1 MQDVIQI
8 FKDMKKHLTA
18 GIGYLIPVI
27 CVGGICCGLGVAFG
41 GTAPWEA
48 PGTPGFFFFMLG
60 KYGLNLMPAVIAA
73 FVAYSI
79 GDKVAIGPGLII
91 GQVSQD
97 YGAGFIGGVLAGIYV
112 GILVVLLKKIK
123 ISKNIRPMF
132 DIIVIPFVVTVTG
145 AFLMETVVAGAVSAL
160 TTWLEGFMNNMGTAN
175 LALVAA
181 AMGFF
186 STLDL
191 GLFLSKALSPL
202 YLSILGSVD
211 PATGMA
217 PMIAQRLNMMQVSSV
232 CIPPLV
238 CAFATF
244 LMPKLWTP
252 SEKQSGLSAL
262 FLGLCGITEGA
273 IPMCLTHINVYVGCV
288 LGGTVAAVATCL
300 TGLGTIVNWG
310 GIPNIFGCT
319 SIVKW
324 LIVHACGIAA
334 GVLYI
339 AISMKFKKEEPVVEK
354 EEKEVTV
361 KKEGSEITLDL

>member
-123 ISKNIRPMF
+123 ISKNVRPLF
-132 DIIVIPFVVTVTG
+132 DIIIIPFIVTVSG
-145 AFLMETVVAGAVSAL
+145 AFLMETVVGGAVNSL

-175 LALVAA
+175 LALVSAVI
-181 AMGFF
+181 GFF
-186 STLDL
+186 SSLDL
-191 GLFLSKALSPL
+191 GLFLSKAISPL
-202 YLSILGSVD
+202 YLSMLNSVD

-217 PMIAQRLNMMQVSSV
+217 PMIAQRLNLIQISA
-232 CIPPLV
+232 CATPPLV
-238 CAFATF
+238 CAFAT
-244 LMPKLWTP
+244 LLLPKLWTP

-288 LGGTVAAVATCL
+288 LGAVVSSVATCL
-300 TGLGTIVNWG
+300 LGVGTIVNWPG
-310 GIPNIFGCT
+310 LPNLFGCT
-319 SIVKW
+319 NIPAW
-324 LIVHACGIAA
+324 FIAHACGVAA

-339 AISMKFKKEEPVVEK
+339 ALAMKFRKEEPKKEP

-361 KKEGSEITLDL
+361 KKEGDEITLDF